1 MALKAGVK
9 RRAGGLGL
17 VLAGH
22 RAGPAG
28 VGRDLGAQ
36 ATLLLV
42 LDTCEYLLGACATL
56 AGAMLRGAAGVTVL
70 ATSRQPLDAVDPIQD
85 RCPHQQPPYLR
96 GLAVEHFGDK
106 GRVLGAPRSC
116 CGCASRGVK
125 GCRPSGP

>member
-1 MALKAGVK
+1 MRAPHADPPFALVRREQAFGVDLALKAGVK

-56 AGAMLRGAAGVTVL
+56 AGAMQRGAAG
-70 ATSRQPLDAVDPIQD
+70 
-85 RCPHQQPPYLR
+85 
-96 GLAVEHFGDK
+96 
-106 GRVLGAPRSC
+106 
-116 CGCASRGVK
+116 
-125 GCRPSGP
+125 